1 MFSPMTMVVR
11 SLAQAATQTLRPA
24 VTRAATQA
32 GVGASGMKF
41 VPMQSNFMINHGKLT
56 NQLLQAVAN
65 KPVAVII
72 SNGSNRSKLLIY
84 PEQ

>member
-1 MFSPMTMVVR
+1 MFSPMTMVGR

-56 NQLLQAVAN
+56 NQLLN
-65 KPVAVII
+65 KPVAVIL

>member
-1 MFSPMTMVVR
+1 MFSPMTMVGR

-56 NQLLQAVAN
+56 N
-65 KPVAVII
+65 
-72 SNGSNRSKLLIY
+72 
-84 PEQ
+84 